1 MKHLKKHPNSFSL
14 FFGHWGLALSGPR
27 GYSKS
32 KKTRKMKTRNFYHFY
47 HFYHHHHHPTFFLTV
62 RAMIKLHSSSSSSS
76 SSSMLFLHKR
86 PSYRYPALIQRKKKG
101 VGKTITQT
109 KAREL
114 EGSTYDEQKRKR
126 LNHMPWL
133 YDIEKHKTFAKQW
146 QKEWQQKLMELETIE
161 FIGEDTFIADVNMNV
176 FAERGRAIIFNNHC
190 RIAAN
195 VYLHGPIEV
204 GENVSINQHCHM
216 EGPIRIGA
224 DTRIGPS
231 TSIFAFNHNFDD
243 SETPIRLQKVKK
255 EGVRIGENVWIGAN
269 VSIVDGVTIGAHS
282 VVGIASVVTKNIPD
296 NEVWAGNPCKKIGER
311 KRQEK

>member
-1 MKHLKKHPNSFSL
+1 
-14 FFGHWGLALSGPR
+14 
-27 GYSKS
+27 
-32 KKTRKMKTRNFYHFY
+32 
-47 HFYHHHHHPTFFLTV
+47 
-62 RAMIKLHSSSSSSS
+62 MIKLHSSSSSSS

-231 TSIFAFNHNFDD
+231 TSIFALNHNFDD

>member
-1 MKHLKKHPNSFSL
+1 MKHLKKHPL
-14 FFGHWGLALSGPR
+14 FLFVFWALGVSPFRPQGIFEEQ
-27 GYSKS
+27 KN
-32 KKTRKMKTRNFYHFY
+32 KKNENTKFLPFLPFLPPPPPH
-47 HFYHHHHHPTFFLTV
+47 FFLTV
-62 RAMIKLHSSSSSSS
+62 RAMIKLHSSS

>member
-1 MKHLKKHPNSFSL
+1 
-14 FFGHWGLALSGPR
+14 
-27 GYSKS
+27 
-32 KKTRKMKTRNFYHFY
+32 
-47 HFYHHHHHPTFFLTV
+47 
-62 RAMIKLHSSSSSSS
+62 MIKLHSSSSS

-86 PSYRYPALIQRKKKG
+86 PSYRYPALLKRKKKG

-114 EGSTYDEQKRKR
+114 EGSKYDEQKRKR

-176 FAERGRAIIFNNHC
+176 FAERGRAIIFNNNC

-311 KRQEK
+311 KRQKK

>member
-1 MKHLKKHPNSFSL
+1 
-14 FFGHWGLALSGPR
+14 
-27 GYSKS
+27 
-32 KKTRKMKTRNFYHFY
+32 
-47 HFYHHHHHPTFFLTV
+47 
-62 RAMIKLHSSSSSSS
+62 
-76 SSSMLFLHKR
+76 MLFLHKR
-86 PSYRYPALIQRKKKG
+86 PSYRYPALIKRKKKG

-114 EGSTYDEQKRKR
+114 EGSKYDEQKRKR

-176 FAERGRAIIFNNHC
+176 FAERGRAIIFNNNC

-311 KRQEK
+311 KRHEMMNMY